1 MQDDTAT
8 RLESIQKDLAAI
20 LEARLAELTDAMKKT
35 EHATRRIVAAEV
47 ELERHHIS
55 RLQLESELITLESD
69 LKTSRSSAEEVRVH
83 HTQLSQERDLAVAD
97 LQKLERETRELDSE
111 VELARQQAR
120 DLESTAE
127 TLRRENAALK
137 SKLKTMEENIARL
150 RQMQKELMS
159 SMSEITQPTGFT
171 GGDKS

>member
-55 RLQLESELITLESD
+55 R
-69 LKTSRSSAEEVRVH
+69 SSAEEVRMH

>member
-55 RLQLESELITLESD
+55 RLQ
-69 LKTSRSSAEEVRVH
+69 
-83 HTQLSQERDLAVAD
+83 
-97 LQKLERETRELDSE
+97 LDSE

>member
-35 EHATRRIVAAEV
+35 EHAPRRIVAAEV

-97 LQKLERETRELDSE
+97 LQKLEREMRELDS
-111 VELARQQAR
+111 ELARQQAR